1 MPLKKKIN
9 TEKQMNLIKLK
20 SLLKT
25 EYKRLNTIMNI
36 VDKIPSDNDY
46 LSVTATGLELASE
59 TMLKARDLCMSL
71 K

>member
-20 SLLKT
+20 NLLKT
-25 EYKRLNTIMNI
+25 EQKRLNNIINTI
-36 VDKIPSDNDY
+36 DKIPSDNDY
-46 LSVTATGLELASE
+46 LSITATGLELASE